1 MKRYINQFLAIF
13 SVEMKALMRQA
24 GQFGYIIF
32 LPFLFSFFTFGIGA
46 GISGST
52 PSLEIW
58 FYQIIGFT
66 VLTISLIFAESSAWY
81 VRQGLLTGRLEYLLA
96 SPTHPLI
103 IVIATAF
110 FNSIFALSIFF
121 IVGMLATILVYGII
135 KIINFILSIFIL
147 ILFLLPMLGINL
159 IIAALTIIA
168 KDPRRIVEPIGSI
181 ISTTSGFVYPIT
193 LLPLFLQ
200 ILGKSLP
207 FYYAVENIRTTIIEF
222 VNLLYLYPL
231 PLLLLYFIAGI
242 IIYRLLEENFIRK
255 RGTYGW

>member
-1 MKRYINQFLAIF
+1 
-13 SVEMKALMRQA
+13 
-24 GQFGYIIF
+24 
-32 LPFLFSFFTFGIGA
+32 
-46 GISGST
+46 
-52 PSLEIW
+52 
-58 FYQIIGFT
+58 
-66 VLTISLIFAESSAWY
+66 
-81 VRQGLLTGRLEYLLA
+81 
-96 SPTHPLI
+96 
-103 IVIATAF
+103 
-110 FNSIFALSIFF
+110 
-121 IVGMLATILVYGII
+121 
-135 KIINFILSIFIL
+135 
-147 ILFLLPMLGINL
+147 MLGINL

-168 KDPRRIVEPIGSI
+168 KDPRRILEPIGSI